1 MLTARSTRALVAL
14 ALTCVGANERLTAQ
28 SSSDLAAFNAL
39 IVSPAGALPPS
50 ANDDGRPLPDRAA
63 LFVSYGRWRYDIND
77 AIHHNLGVTVRDR
90 VGASNTSLAATG
102 AYLSSSC
109 DCEGWWSGGVSLE
122 SVLWRSAL
130 SSDSKLRATGHV
142 AIDAMAGGAR
152 FSGVG
157 HASAYSFAGALDV
170 GGSVRMSSSSRLAFS
185 IFPGFGYGHLSSVDE
200 LGGGTRPLLGAAASL
215 MFSRGVSIDVG
226 ARRIVLA
233 GGPTQLGVGVSWHR
247 R

>member
-1 MLTARSTRALVAL
+1 MVTIRSVRSLAVVAL
-14 ALTCVGANERLTAQ
+14 ACVGASERLAAQ
-28 SSSDLAAFNAL
+28 SSNDLAAFNAL

-77 AIHHNLGVTVRDR
+77 AIHHNLGVTARDR
-90 VGASNTSLAATG
+90 LGASNTSLAVTG

-109 DCEGWWSGGVSLE
+109 DCAGWWSGGVSLE
-122 SVLWRSAL
+122 SVLWRSEP
-130 SSDSKLRATGHV
+130 SSDSRLRASGHV

-157 HASAYSFAGALDV
+157 HASAYSFAGALDI
-170 GGSVRMSSSSRLAFS
+170 GGSVRLSSSSRLALS
-185 IFPGFGYGHLSSVDE
+185 VFPGFGYGHLTSVDE
-200 LGGGTRPLLGAAASL
+200 LGGGTRPVLGAAASL
-215 MFSRGVSIDVG
+215 LFARGVSIDLG
-226 ARRIVLA
+226 ARRIVLV
-233 GGPTQLGVGVSWHR
+233 GGPTQLGAGVSWHR